1 MRGKI
6 DLSQLRKTMWELN
19 RKRGLL
25 QRKLHRPSRM
35 IIGSILEVWKRCSNR
50 ECRCYKRNERHG
62 PYLYLMEPHEGKHTT
77 RHVRRKDW
85 ARVKEGVE
93 RYRQFQ
99 QGLAEIRKIN
109 EAIFDILKSIRDS
122 HLERYE

>member
-1 MRGKI
+1 MKQKI
-6 DLSQLRKTMWELN
+6 DLSQLRETMWDLT
-19 RKRGLL
+19 RKRGQI
-25 QRKLHRPSRM
+25 QRKLSRPSKM
-35 IIGSILEVWKRCSNR
+35 IIGSIIEIWKRCSNR

-62 PYLYLMEPHEGKHTT
+62 PYLYLMEPLKGRHTT

-122 HLERYE
+122 NLERYE

>member
-1 MRGKI
+1 
-6 DLSQLRKTMWELN
+6 
-19 RKRGLL
+19 
-25 QRKLHRPSRM
+25 
-35 IIGSILEVWKRCSNR
+35 
-50 ECRCYKRNERHG
+50 
-62 PYLYLMEPHEGKHTT
+62 MEPHEGKHTT